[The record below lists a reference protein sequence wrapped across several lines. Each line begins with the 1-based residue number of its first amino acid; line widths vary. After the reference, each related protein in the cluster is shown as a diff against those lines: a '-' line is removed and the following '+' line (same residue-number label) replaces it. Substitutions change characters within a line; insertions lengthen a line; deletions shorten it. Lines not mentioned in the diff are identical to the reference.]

1 MIGLAFDENFN
12 NDVLRGLL
20 RRNLRLNGVRIQDAG
35 LRTLDDET
43 VLEWA
48 AQQGR
53 VLITHDV
60 STMTTH
66 AYARVAAGGRC
77 RASLKFPAPRPS
89 PSSSK
94 TCGSSR
100 NVPGPANGKDRC
112 ATCRCGEAGGSA
124 GSRAGRRRSRG
135 GRVSRFEFL
144 GWGFI
149 GGGAQCSVL
158 RRFYLDP

>member
-66 AYARVAAGGRC
+66 AYARVAAGRKMPGV
-77 RASLKFPAPRPS
+77 FEVPRS
-89 PSSSK
+89 AAIAVVIEDLWLIAE
-94 TCGSSR
+94 CSR
-100 NVPGPANGKDRC
+100 PGEWQGQVRYLP
-112 ATCRCGEAGGSA
+112 
-124 GSRAGRRRSRG
+124 
-135 GRVSRFEFL
+135 
-144 GWGFI
+144 
-149 GGGAQCSVL
+149 L
-158 RRFYLDP
+158 R

>member
-66 AYARVAAGGRC
+66 ARVRAR
-77 RASLKFPAPRPS
+77 
-89 PSSSK
+89 
-94 TCGSSR
+94 GS
-100 NVPGPANGKDRC
+100 
-112 ATCRCGEAGGSA
+112 GSED
-124 GSRAGRRRSRG
+124 AGR
-135 GRVSRFEFL
+135 L
-144 GWGFI
+144 
-149 GGGAQCSVL
+149 
-158 RRFYLDP
+158 